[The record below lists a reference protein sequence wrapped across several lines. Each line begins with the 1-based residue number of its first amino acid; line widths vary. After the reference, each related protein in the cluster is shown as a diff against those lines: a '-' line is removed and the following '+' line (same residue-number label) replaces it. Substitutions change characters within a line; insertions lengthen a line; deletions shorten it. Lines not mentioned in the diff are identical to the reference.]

1 MAGKYTIRSKEE
13 KLAIDEARLIESL
26 QKLSSYEDLEDVL
39 DIDAV
44 LRYFVVHN
52 FVVNG
57 DSYTGSFQPPSET
70 EAPEDADAAS
80 SSSQDI
86 QTASGEDNAAR
97 PQRPDDNAAGNP
109 VSTGTDRT
117 QLVLLGT
124 CALALLGGLGFALLF
139 KKRR

>member
-44 LRYFVVHN
+44 LHYFVVHN

-57 DSYTGSFQPPSET
+57 DSYTGSFQPPSAS
-70 EAPEDADAAS
+70 EAADASGAPSESPQDVQAAS
-80 SSSQDI
+80 E
-86 QTASGEDNAAR
+86 EDNAAR
-97 PQRPDDNAAGNP
+97 PQRPDDNAAGDAA
-109 VSTGTDRT
+109 VGIDRT
-117 QLVLLGT
+117 QLVLLAA
-124 CALALLGGLGFALLF
+124 CALALLGGLLFALLF
-139 KKRR
+139 KRR

>member
-1 MAGKYTIRSKEE
+1 MAGKYTIRSREE

-52 FVVNG
+52 FVCNG
-57 DSYTGSFQPPSET
+57 DSYTGSFQPPSAS
-70 EAPEDADAAS
+70 EAADASGAPSESPQDVQAAS
-80 SSSQDI
+80 E
-86 QTASGEDNAAR
+86 EDNAAR

-109 VSTGTDRT
+109 ASTGTDRT
-117 QLVLLGT
+117 QLVLLGA